1 MLSRYYLL
9 FSKEFNTMLSE
20 RTSSCL
26 MNVLKS
32 LMRTSN
38 RGAREVIGMK
48 LSRKRQC
55 RVTAVSVGA
64 HPVTQELGSGAALA
78 GGFGH

>member
-32 LMRTSN
+32 LMRTPN
-38 RGAREVIGMK
+38 RVAREVA
-48 LSRKRQC
+48 LPSPHTT
-55 RVTAVSVGA
+55 TAVKRFKKGEHA
-64 HPVTQELGSGAALA
+64 TTLL
-78 GGFGH
+78 

>member
-32 LMRTSN
+32 LMRTAN
-38 RGAREVIGMK
+38 RGARAVA
-48 LSRKRQC
+48 LPSPYTTTAAKRFKK
-55 RVTAVSVGA
+55 VEHATA
-64 HPVTQELGSGAALA
+64 LI
-78 GGFGH
+78 